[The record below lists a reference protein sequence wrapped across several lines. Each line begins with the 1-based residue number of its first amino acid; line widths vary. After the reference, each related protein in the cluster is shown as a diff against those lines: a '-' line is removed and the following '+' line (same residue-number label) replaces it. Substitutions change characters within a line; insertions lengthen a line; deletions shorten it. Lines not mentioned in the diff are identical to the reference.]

1 MVEHIRITG
10 GAGPEETA
18 AIAAVVA
25 SIENEERLAA
35 AVRPRPIHQ
44 SQWIRSGRSARHL
57 APKNPK
63 HPEPTSPQTNERSG
77 VPQGDMSP

>member
-1 MVEHIRITG
+1 MAENIEITG

-35 AVRPRPIHQ
+35 GKPIHQ
-44 SQWIRSGRSARHL
+44 SQWIRSGRRAKHL
-57 APKNPK
+57 AP
-63 HPEPTSPQTNERSG
+63 TSPGNRTNTA
-77 VPQGDMSP
+77 SPSRREV

>member
-1 MVEHIRITG
+1 LAVAENVEITG

-35 AVRPRPIHQ
+35 AVRPEPIHQ
-44 SQWIRSGRSARHL
+44 SQWIRSGRAARHL
-57 APKNPK
+57 AP
-63 HPEPTSPQTNERSG
+63 TSPKDANKTA
-77 VPQGDMSP
+77 SPSRREV

>member
-1 MVEHIRITG
+1 MVENIRITG

-35 AVRPRPIHQ
+35 AVRPKPIHQ
-44 SQWIRSGRSARHL
+44 SQWIRSGRSASHL
-57 APKNPK
+57 AP
-63 HPEPTSPQTNERSG
+63 TSPKDPSKTASLSRRE
-77 VPQGDMSP
+77 V

>member
-1 MVEHIRITG
+1 MAENIKITG

-35 AVRPRPIHQ
+35 AVRPKPIHQ
-44 SQWIRSGRSARHL
+44 SQWIRAGQNARQL
-57 APKNPK
+57 APKRPK
-63 HPEPTSPQTNERSG
+63 DPDRDATPSSRKS
-77 VPQGDMSP
+77 